1 MSKALKPSTA
11 TSKVSKSTVKS
22 KATTEPKVEEFPSSD
37 EEDFPSS
44 EDSNGDGS
52 DDSDDSEDL
61 EGFDGFASS
70 DDDEETEQKDAKKV
84 QPKSVN
90 EEAIKKKIAKLPKG
104 NTESRGV
111 IYVGRIPHGFYEDQ
125 MKSYFSQ
132 FGDITRLR
140 LSRNKK
146 TGKSKHYAFIEFES
160 SEVAR
165 VVSETMDNYLLFG
178 HILKV
183 KLIPTGE
190 VHESLFKGSNKTYKH
205 IPWSKVSKYQHD
217 KPKSEE
223 QLKELNTKFEK
234 SIKSKEATLKSLGI
248 DYDFSTSATKTQPK
262 KKAVAKKTKKSKK

>member
-1 MSKALKPSTA
+1 M
-11 TSKVSKSTVKS
+11 SKSTVKS
-22 KATTEPKVEEFPSSD
+22 KAAAEPKAEEFPSSED
-37 EEDFPSS
+37 EEYPSS
-44 EDSNGDGS
+44 EDEVDDGS
-52 DDSDDSEDL
+52 DSEEEEDL

-70 DDDEETEQKDAKKV
+70 DEDEDSDKKDTKKTT
-84 QPKSVN
+84 PKSVD
-90 EEAIKKKIAKLPKG
+90 EEAIKKKIAKLPKS
-104 NTESRGV
+104 NTEIRGV

-183 KLIPTGE
+183 KLIPAGE

-217 KPKSEE
+217 RPKSEE
-223 QLKELNTKFEK
+223 QLKGLKEKFDK
-234 SIKSKEATLKSLGI
+234 SVKAKEATLKSLGI
-248 DYDFSTSATKTQPK
+248 DYDFSTPEAKSQAKTS
-262 KKAVAKKTKKSKK
+262 VKKTKKAKK